1 MNVYFDKNA
10 EQPDYSDANH
20 VTILVKMT
28 KDAFKARWP
37 KADVSNFDYYD
48 KEWLAD
54 DRFKIIKNTERVTA
68 LPNIHNAIVNSSL
81 NDEDIIC
88 LLDGDD
94 KLSSNYACQIV
105 DDFYK
110 RYNPLLSYGQYVTS
124 NNQMGHCIPYTPQ
137 TFTQL
142 RTGGYWASHLRTFKY
157 KLYKEIM
164 NQDPNLSCYK
174 DANGNF
180 YKMTY
185 DVCIMLPL
193 MEMAG
198 LNNIYFNNIPI
209 YFYRLHS
216 NNDHAIN
223 MQLQYGIANEVYAK
237 KKFNQVF

>member
-1 MNVYFDKNA
+1 MNRLVFIIPFYNVSAFIKECADSLINQTYKNWIA
-10 EQPDYSDANH
+10 IFVDDCSSDNS
-20 VTILVKMT
+20 TDNI
-28 KDAFKARWP
+28 P
-37 KADVSNFDYYD
+37 
-48 KEWLAD
+48 AD

>member
-1 MNVYFDKNA
+1 MNRLVFIIPFYNVSSFIKECADSLINQTYKNWIA
-10 EQPDYSDANH
+10 IFVDDCSTDG
-20 VTILVKMT
+20 TINNI
-28 KDAFKARWP
+28 P
-37 KADVSNFDYYD
+37 
-48 KEWLAD
+48 AD

-124 NNQMGHCIPYTPQ
+124 NNQMGHCIPYTQQ